1 MPVNSSDFLDFAQ
14 QSAALKTEIGDRNA
28 ISRAYYAVFH
38 EALALAD
45 THFPDPNAHL
55 AMGDHERLSERYK
68 QWDKLPS
75 YRSFA
80 IMLVNMKSQRH
91 LADYDLHE
99 TVINSQALTQ
109 LQTANRFLARLTESC
124 SQLVGSPTIPAQS
137 S

>member
-1 MPVNSSDFLDFAQ
+1 MTVNSSDFLEFAQ
-14 QSAALKTEIGDRNA
+14 QSVTLNTEIGHRNA

-75 YRSFA
+75 YRSFS

-91 LADYDLHE
+91 LADYAIHE
-99 TVINSQALTQ
+99 TVNSNQALTQ
-109 LQTANRFLARLTESC
+109 LQTASKFLARLQESC
-124 SQLVGSPTIPAQS
+124 SQLVAPPTIPAQNS
-137 S
+137 